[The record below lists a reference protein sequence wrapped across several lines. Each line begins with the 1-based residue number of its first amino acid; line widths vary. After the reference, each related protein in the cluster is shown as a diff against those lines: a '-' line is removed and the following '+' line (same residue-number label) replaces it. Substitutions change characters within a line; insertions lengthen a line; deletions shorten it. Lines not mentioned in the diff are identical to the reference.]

1 MRREQ
6 CLGLYDIGRSLYL
19 FGYFLD
25 VFGYKVGLV
34 KYSFLAIDYQSSLR
48 NSLAICYTAAF
59 LRIVEV
65 RELHSFFVVE
75 GPSSYDLIVELL
87 FVVVHYPSVLVISI
101 VELLVNVQLV
111 TTPK

>member
-25 VFGYKVGLV
+25 VFGYKVGLLEH
-34 KYSFLAIDYQSSLR
+34 SFLAIDYESSPKEL
-48 NSLAICYTAAF
+48 SCYTAAF